1 MASLQLKDKEGQMDK
16 DRSVALELR
25 TVRNLLK
32 RQVDGFISQKF
43 GDQLT
48 GMHGWAL
55 KFFIDN
61 KDKDIFQ
68 RDFEHQFS
76 IRRSTASKILQLM
89 EKNNLITRQS
99 VPYDA
104 RLKRIV
110 FTPTA
115 VEYYEA
121 IIGKYVE
128 LERELKSGLSR
139 EELDTFFGVLDKIKS
154 NLEQRSS

>member
-1 MASLQLKDKEGQMDK
+1 MDM

-32 RQVDGFISQKF
+32 RQIDGFIHDKY

-55 KFFIDN
+55 KFFVDN
-61 KDKDIFQ
+61 KDKEIFQ
-68 RDFEHQFS
+68 RDFETHFQ

-89 EKNNLITRQS
+89 EKNNLIIRKP

-104 RLKRIV
+104 RLKRILL
-110 FTPTA
+110 TPIA
-115 VEYYEA
+115 VEYCEA
-121 IIGKYVE
+121 IFGKYVE
-128 LERELKSGLSR
+128 LERELKKGLTR
-139 EELDTFFGVLDKIKS
+139 EELDTFFAVLDKIKR
-154 NLEQRSS
+154 NLE

>member
-1 MASLQLKDKEGQMDK
+1 MDK

-32 RQVDGFISQKF
+32 RQVDGFIHQKY

-55 KFFIDN
+55 KFFVDN
-61 KDKDIFQ
+61 KDKEIFQ
-68 RDFEHQFS
+68 RDFENQFQ

-104 RLKRIV
+104 RLKQIRL
-110 FTPTA
+110 TPTA
-115 VEYYEA
+115 IEYYEA
-121 IIGKYVE
+121 IIGKYFE
-128 LERELKSGLSR
+128 LERELKKGLSS
-139 EELDTFFGVLDKIKS
+139 EELDMFFNVLDKIKS
-154 NLEQRSS
+154 NLE